1 MSARAFVV
9 GSGPNGLAAAI
20 ELARA
25 GFHVTV
31 LEGASGIGGGC
42 RSSARLV
49 PGMVHDDCAAVHPL
63 FAASPFFRTLELDVE
78 LVHPEIPLVH
88 PLAGGDATVLH
99 RDLTAT
105 VAGLGREGRRWRRLF
120 APLVRYPDRIADLAL
135 TPLPGSIARHTVLGP
150 RFAARGLP
158 PATSVTRFLGGDT
171 PAAALFA
178 GLSAHAFSR
187 LDRPLT
193 SAVGLMMGLTAQTWG
208 WPVVRGGSGRLTAAL
223 ADYVREFDGTIRTG
237 VTVHRLSDLADFGY
251 RGAPAG
257 DVVVLTTTPG
267 HAAALLSGTQPAR
280 LRRRYRRFRHGA
292 AAFRVDLAVREGI
305 PWLNPDARRA
315 GTLHLGGTAGE
326 IAAAE
331 RATSSGR
338 VAEDPFVL
346 VGQQYLAD
354 PSRSVRLDGGWLHPV
369 WTYAHVPA
377 GCRGDVTERVIS
389 RIETF
394 APGVRDRIVGVST
407 RSTTEL
413 EAYNPNYVG
422 GDVAGGANS
431 PRQLIAR
438 PVLRNPYDTGVNGV
452 FLGSASTPPG
462 GGVHGMAGFAA
473 ARRAADW
480 AGMF

>member
-25 GFHVTV
+25 GFRVTV
-31 LEGASGIGGGC
+31 LEGAAGIGGGC
-42 RSSARLV
+42 RSSGRLV
-49 PGMVHDDCAAVHPL
+49 PGMIHDDCAAVHPL

-78 LVHPEIPLVH
+78 LVHPEIPLAH
-88 PLAGGDATVLH
+88 PLPGGDAAVLY
-99 RDLTAT
+99 RGLDATA
-105 VAGLGREGRRWRRLF
+105 AGLGREGRRWRALF
-120 APLVRYPDRIADLAL
+120 APLVRYPDRIADLTL
-135 TPLPGSIARHTVLGP
+135 TPVPGSLARHTVLGS
-150 RFAARGLP
+150 RFGVRGLP
-158 PATSVTRFLGGDT
+158 PTTVVGGFLGGET

-178 GLSAHAFSR
+178 GLSAHAFNR

-193 SAVGLMMGLTAQTWG
+193 SAVGLMMGFTAQTWG
-208 WPVVRGGSGRLTAAL
+208 WPVVAGGSGRLTAAL
-223 ADYVREFDGTIRTG
+223 ADYVREFNGTIRTG
-237 VTVHRLSDLADFGY
+237 VTVRRLSDLVGFGY
-251 RGAPAG
+251 RGASAG

-267 HAAALLSGTQPAR
+267 HAAAVLAGNQPV
-280 LRRRYRRFRHGA
+280 RRRRAYRRFRHGA
-292 AAFRVDLAVREGI
+292 AAFRVDLAVRGGI

-338 VAEDPFVL
+338 AAGKPFVL

-354 PSRSVRLDGGWLHPV
+354 PSRSVRVDGEWLHPV

-377 GCRGDVTERVIS
+377 GYRGDATEQVIS
-389 RIETF
+389 RIAEY
-394 APGVRDRIVGVST
+394 APGVRDRIVGVSA
-407 RSTTEL
+407 RSVAEL

-431 PRQLIAR
+431 PGQLVAR
-438 PVLRNPYDTGVNGV
+438 PVVRQPYDTGVNGV

-462 GGVHGMAGFAA
+462 GGVHGMSGFAA
-473 ARRAADW
+473 ARRAARW
-480 AGMF
+480 AGKL

>member
-25 GFHVTV
+25 GFRVTV
-31 LEGASGIGGGC
+31 LEGAAEIGGGC

-49 PGMVHDDCAAVHPL
+49 PGMIHDDCAAVHPL
-63 FAASPFFRTLELDVE
+63 FAASPFFRTLELDVK
-78 LVHPEIPLVH
+78 LAHPEIPLVH
-88 PLAGGDATVLH
+88 PLAGGDAAVLH
-99 RDLTAT
+99 RDLETT
-105 VAGLGREGRRWRRLF
+105 VTGLGREGRRWRRLF

-150 RFAARGLP
+150 RFGARGLP
-158 PATSVTRFLGGDT
+158 PATAVSGFLGGDT

-208 WPVVRGGSGRLTAAL
+208 WPVVVGGSGQLTAAL

-237 VTVHRLSDLADFGY
+237 VLIRRLSDLVGVGY
-251 RGAPAG
+251 RGASAG

-267 HAAALLSGTQPAR
+267 HAAKILMGNQPAR
-280 LRRRYRRFRHGA
+280 RRRRYRRFRHGA
-292 AAFRVDLAVREGI
+292 AAFRVDLAVRGGV
-305 PWLNPDARRA
+305 PWRNPDARRA
-315 GTLHLGGTAGE
+315 GTLHLGGTARE

-331 RATSSGR
+331 RMTTSGR
-338 VAEDPFVL
+338 VAENPFIL

-354 PSRSVRLDGGWLHPV
+354 PSRSVKRDGEWLHPV

-377 GCRGDVTERVIS
+377 GYRGDVTERVIS
-389 RIETF
+389 RIEAY
-394 APGVRDRIVGVST
+394 APGLRERIVEVST
-407 RSTTEL
+407 RSTAEL
-413 EAYNPNYVG
+413 EADNPNYVG

-431 PRQLIAR
+431 PRQLLAR

-452 FLGSASTPPG
+452 FLGSSSTPPG

-473 ARRAADW
+473 ARRAARW
-480 AGMF
+480 AGIL